1 MSSEFTALV
10 SDIVERSEK
19 ILLETPL
26 CSRCLG
32 RLFAKYGLGLSNQDR
47 GLMIK
52 TLLALKIFTEY
63 SRGESSRRNHYML
76 ALNGG
81 DQLASSYMKIYGEE
95 ISPLSCY
102 ICGGKFTGSFIQE
115 VSEKACEILREHD
128 ASSFLIGVVVD
139 EEISR
144 RELDLLVKYG
154 LESMESI
161 KRELKREIGK
171 KVAENCGLTPNFTN
185 PDVVV
190 VVKIERDF
198 TYSITSESNPV
209 FISGRY
215 WKLGRNISHVPW
227 ITRSGFKKYPVSI
240 QEFVGEALRSIY
252 QSEDVVIHAAGRED
266 VDARMIGSGRP
277 LIIEIKKP
285 VKRSIGIEEA
295 NKALRELSRR
305 YPIVVELFSR
315 TTRSSKVFVK
325 NEAKLRR
332 KVYRVAVY
340 SPEEILPQDLVKL
353 EEFFSNRE
361 VKQRTPTRILRRKKD
376 REKTKRVYAVRI
388 VQVSRRVFESLIY
401 CDGGL
406 YVKELIHGDYG
417 RTVPSFAEVVGK
429 PLIPIELDVVLVE
442 D

>member
-1 MSSEFTALV
+1 
-10 SDIVERSEK
+10 
-19 ILLETPL
+19 
-26 CSRCLG
+26 
-32 RLFAKYGLGLSNQDR
+32 
-47 GLMIK
+47 
-52 TLLALKIFTEY
+52 
-63 SRGESSRRNHYML
+63 
-76 ALNGG
+76 
-81 DQLASSYMKIYGEE
+81 
-95 ISPLSCY
+95 
-102 ICGGKFTGSFIQE
+102 
-115 VSEKACEILREHD
+115 
-128 ASSFLIGVVVD
+128 
-139 EEISR
+139 
-144 RELDLLVKYG
+144 
-154 LESMESI
+154 
-161 KRELKREIGK
+161 
-171 KVAENCGLTPNFTN
+171 
-185 PDVVV
+185 
-190 VVKIERDF
+190 
-198 TYSITSESNPV
+198 
-209 FISGRY
+209 
-215 WKLGRNISHVPW
+215 
-227 ITRSGFKKYPVSI
+227 SGFKKYPVSI